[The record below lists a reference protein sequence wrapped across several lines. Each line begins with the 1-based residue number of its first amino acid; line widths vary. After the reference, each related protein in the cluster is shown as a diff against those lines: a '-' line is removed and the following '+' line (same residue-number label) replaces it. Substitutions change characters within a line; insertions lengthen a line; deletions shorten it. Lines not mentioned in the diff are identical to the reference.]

1 MNNILKNSDR
11 KYVALIKNELDIIE
25 KRISDIPE
33 VVAVMS
39 KEEIESCLRRREIA
53 TIQKETLQRILS
65 NAESLVINDNDR
77 YLELL
82 KIEMEL
88 IEEEVKLVSMPF
100 PRGLNAS
107 ELSNYLL
114 KREITIS
121 VNTLLKRLF
130 ANTKGLI
137 MN

>member
-11 KYVALIKNELDIIE
+11 KYVALLKNEMDIID
-25 KRISDIPE
+25 KRISEIPE

-39 KEEIESCLRRREIA
+39 KEEVESCLRRREIA
-53 TIQKETLQRILS
+53 SSQKEVLQRIS
-65 NAESLVINDNDR
+65 ANAQSLVINDNER

-121 VNTLLKRLF
+121 INSLLKRLF
-130 ANTKGLI
+130 ANTTGLI

>member
-1 MNNILKNSDR
+1 MNTILKNSDR
-11 KYVALIKNELDIIE
+11 KYIALLKNELDIIE
-25 KRISDIPE
+25 QRISNIPE

-39 KEEIESCLRRREIA
+39 KEEVENCLRRREIA
-53 TIQKETLQRILS
+53 ISQKEVLQRILS

-121 VNTLLKRLF
+121 INSLLKRLF